1 MTGKYLI
8 TGGYLATLDDSLGDF
23 ANGAI
28 LVEDGVIK
36 AVGKA
41 EEIKAPDAEIIDAT
55 DGVIIPGMVDTH
67 RHVSMSLTR
76 CGDRPVPAVAEAAG
90 LRAAIDSLVGGHLPA
105 AVLPAYNVL
114 MDTYAASL
122 RGR

>member
-76 CGDRPVPAVAEAAG
+76 CGDRRQA
-90 LRAAIDSLVGGHLPA
+90 RAASTRNKTACIL
-105 AVLPAYNVL
+105 
-114 MDTYAASL
+114 
-122 RGR
+122 